1 VIYLL
6 KQICMGSFAI
16 TSSFAS
22 LLFYGLP
29 GLVVV
34 FLVFWG
40 FVVFFVRRRGAL
52 FDKMKERAKLPSRAA
67 LKLSIDSYVGRRAS
81 QSQNLL
87 VNERNHTYGV
97 FVEVCVMGVEE
108 TA

>member
-1 VIYLL
+1 MIYLL

-34 FLVFWG
+34 FLVFGG
-40 FVVFFVRRRGAL
+40 FVVCFREEGL
-52 FDKMKERAKLPSRAA
+52 Y
-67 LKLSIDSYVGRRAS
+67 SI
-81 QSQNLL
+81 N
-87 VNERNHTYGV
+87 
-97 FVEVCVMGVEE
+97 
-108 TA
+108 

>member
-1 VIYLL
+1 MIYLL

-34 FLVFWG
+34 FIECSGARG
-40 FVVFFVRRRGAL
+40 FVVMFSYIGGAL
-52 FDKMKERAKLPSRAA
+52 FDERRGLR
-67 LKLSIDSYVGRRAS
+67 
-81 QSQNLL
+81 
-87 VNERNHTYGV
+87 
-97 FVEVCVMGVEE
+97 
-108 TA
+108 